1 MTNPYAK
8 VDPIMEPPVTS
19 FMGTRWVPEATYD
32 RVVKAFQYR
41 LKKQNEILEKLAA
54 QGVDIDLA

>member
-1 MTNPYAK
+1 MSNPHLTHNPAL
-8 VDPIMEPPVTS
+8 EPPVTS

-32 RVVKAFQYR
+32 RVVKAFQYQ

-54 QGVDIDLA
+54 QGVDVDLA

>member
-41 LKKQNEILEKLAA
+41 LNEILEKLAA